1 VSGTVFTPTERAAL
15 DRAAPPMLSADFA
28 DAVVAAAMARPA
40 TVPPRRP
47 IGLNWRAWRHPTRM
61 FFGLGALAL
70 AGATAAAA
78 GSGLLDRLP
87 EKIPQLVA
95 AVGFAPAPTPPRHVV
110 HVRKVRPPVPIPTPP
125 PAPVELAAPLGPPPL
140 TDEQIAIR
148 RARIAAYRAAVL
160 RGEAPPLRPVVRRVL
175 AERVR
180 ERIADLPPERRAEL
194 RERFAAMTPEQ
205 RARAKVRM
213 EVRFLN
219 NHPLL
224 AERLIERSE
233 AMAGDD
239 MPPAPGRRERLR
251 AWRERRLGAAASTG
265 AAEAPAPPSDGP
277 QQNQSDRRRSDHSNV
292 AESE

>member
-1 VSGTVFTPTERAAL
+1 MSRTVFTPAEQAAL
-15 DRAAPPMLSADFA
+15 DHATTPALSADFA
-28 DAVVAAAMARPA
+28 DTLVAAAMARPA
-40 TVPPRRP
+40 AVPPRRP

-61 FFGLGALAL
+61 FFGLGALVL

-87 EKIPQLVA
+87 ERFPQLVA
-95 AVGFAPAPTPPRHVV
+95 AVGLAPAPAPKPVV
-110 HVRKVRPPVPIPTPP
+110 HVHKVRPPVPKPTPTET
-125 PAPVELAAPLGPPPL
+125 PVELAAPLPPPL
-140 TDEQIAIR
+140 TDEQIAVR

-160 RGEAPPLRPVVRRVL
+160 RGDAPPLRPIARRVL

-194 RERFAAMTPEQ
+194 RERLAAMTPEQ
-205 RARAKVRM
+205 RARARVRM

-233 AMAGDD
+233 AMASDEGAV
-239 MPPAPGRRERLR
+239 PPGRLERLR
-251 AWRERRLGAAASTG
+251 AWRERQLDTRAKGLAAPIVEG
-265 AAEAPAPPSDGP
+265 EADPAGSAPPTTETLP
-277 QQNQSDRRRSDHSNV
+277 
-292 AESE
+292 